1 MNNEPDPISLL
12 SAHYRPPADALRGK
26 VIAITG
32 AGRGIG
38 RAVSR
43 SLADYGA
50 TLVLLGPEIDTLTSL
65 HDEIIVAKGPS
76 PILQAIDF
84 RGATIS
90 DYDDIGAALLEQF
103 GHLDGLLH
111 NAGVLGYH
119 GPVLN
124 HPPEAWHEVIQVNLQ
139 AAFALTRA
147 CLPLLETAENA
158 SVLFTTCEWVRH
170 PRAFS
175 AAYGVAYAAIEMF
188 MRILADEME
197 FRPHLRFNALD
208 PGWIAT
214 PITESLF
221 PGLPA
226 AHWPQPE
233 TIIGA
238 YLYLLGPE
246 SRGITG
252 KVFGI
257 APGQG
262 DALFQTAEPYP

>member
-1 MNNEPDPISLL
+1 MNAETDPTPLL
-12 SAHYRPPADALRGK
+12 SPRYRLPEHALRGR

-32 AGRGIG
+32 AGGGIG

-43 SLADYGA
+43 ALADQSA
-50 TLVLLGPEIDTLTSL
+50 TLVLLGPEIGTLASL
-65 HDEIIVAKGPS
+65 HDEIVMAGGTA

-84 RGATIS
+84 RGATVS
-90 DYDDIGAALLEQF
+90 DYDDIGVALQTQF

-111 NAGVLGYH
+111 NAGILGYH

-147 CLPLLETAENA
+147 CLPLLETAEDA
-158 SVLFTTCEWVRH
+158 SVLFTTCEWARH

-197 FRPHLRFNALD
+197 FRPNLRFNALD
-208 PGWIAT
+208 PGWVAT
-214 PITESLF
+214 SITESLF
-221 PGLPA
+221 PGQPA
-226 AHWPQPE
+226 THWPQPE
-233 TIIGA
+233 AIVGA

-246 SRGITG
+246 SRGVTG
-252 KVFGI
+252 RVFGI
-257 APGQG
+257 APGHG
-262 DALFQTAEPYP
+262 NPSTREHGRA